1 MAGAGGQEAQGRAV
15 LPPVAGQ
22 SLAPGAGLAKTRKS
36 VEELVGLLQ
45 RQGIAADSI
54 HGDKP
59 QPARLRAL
67 QRFKAGEVDLLVA
80 TDVAAR
86 GLDIEEMPLV
96 VNFDLPIVAE
106 DYVHRIGRTGRA
118 GASGQAVSLVCADE
132 VELLAAIETL
142 IGQTLQRR
150 EEPDFAPEHR
160 VPQTAPGAWC

>member
-1 MAGAGGQEAQGRAV
+1 VELFCHLLQANRWRQALV
-15 LPPVAGQ
+15 F
-22 SLAPGAGLAKTRKS
+22 AKTRKS

-106 DYVHRIGRTGRA
+106 DYVHR
-118 GASGQAVSLVCADE
+118 
-132 VELLAAIETL
+132 
-142 IGQTLQRR
+142 
-150 EEPDFAPEHR
+150 
-160 VPQTAPGAWC
+160 